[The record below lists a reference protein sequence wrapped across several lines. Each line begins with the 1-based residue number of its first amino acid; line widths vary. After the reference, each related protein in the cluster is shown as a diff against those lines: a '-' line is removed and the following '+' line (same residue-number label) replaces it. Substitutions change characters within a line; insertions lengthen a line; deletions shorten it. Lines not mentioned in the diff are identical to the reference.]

1 MNELKF
7 KLKAFDFCIAPQTKS
22 KFFLFENSTL
32 LNSVKLKLSNNHCFY
47 FFVCSCCLHSLYTPM
62 NTTLLLSK
70 WGRRLGRQLMKPI
83 QKKKPE
89 APTSNRWKIVRGDLV
104 EVINGPQ
111 SGQRGKVKDVLRKM
125 NRIVVDGVNMVSMY
139 GDISLGSSKYS
150 VFLAAASC
158 ETSFIGN
165 ARQESD

>member
-1 MNELKF
+1 
-7 KLKAFDFCIAPQTKS
+7 
-22 KFFLFENSTL
+22 
-32 LNSVKLKLSNNHCFY
+32 
-47 FFVCSCCLHSLYTPM
+47 
-62 NTTLLLSK
+62 
-70 WGRRLGRQLMKPI
+70 MKPI

-139 GDISLGSSKYS
+139 SDISLGSSKYS
-150 VFLAAASC
+150 VFLATASC